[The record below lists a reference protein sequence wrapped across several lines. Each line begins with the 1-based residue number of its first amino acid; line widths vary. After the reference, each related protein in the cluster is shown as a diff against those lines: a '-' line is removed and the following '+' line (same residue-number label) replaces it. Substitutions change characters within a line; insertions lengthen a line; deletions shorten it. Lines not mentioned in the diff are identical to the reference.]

1 MWRRFVGPQVF
12 LAPCALCLLWGAI
25 LQRTS
30 SGAEYTIVGR
40 FGQRPA
46 DAPDDRRYGGFW
58 DPTLTSTGKVALY
71 SDTWDF
77 HGSYSFTNW
86 TPVSDGIWFGDPG
99 ALDMIVE
106 SGRPLPSLPVDQPVH
121 DEQDWHWT
129 YAASG
134 DYLSVMARVTGP
146 GVTQAN
152 ERVYLRFGPD
162 GAVPLYRD
170 GMQLGDATL
179 VTANPAMPLPDGR
192 LIFNASL
199 QSPGQSS
206 PHAEIWGGTPGNL
219 HKLVDQAGAADVNDL
234 GQFVYGVIP
243 QNQGSPI
250 DSLWMASIDDP
261 AASTFVAGTG
271 MALPGVPN
279 VTLRLDGND
288 RPRLSN
294 SGDVLM
300 RAYVEGMSLPAGLDR
315 ALIAGRPGDL
325 WTVQYPGMPAPEAGA
340 GWSFGFASDWG
351 ATLTETGAVALA
363 ARVSNSAGESRVGL
377 WYTEQDQRQLIAIEG
392 QAAPGLGAGAT
403 FSFLSSYDGFLVNGL
418 GQVVFSAVLAGPQF
432 SQGQDASLWLRD
444 IDGSVRMLLR
454 EGDILHTPQ
463 GDVPFD
469 FATPVGFNDAGQLLL
484 LVNRFGFDQ
493 ALVLTSVPVPE
504 PNSLALGATGIL
516 VLCVFCR
523 ARKLT

>member
-1 MWRRFVGPQVF
+1 MWRRFAGPQVF

-25 LQRTS
+25 LPRTS
-30 SGAEYTIVGR
+30 SGAEYTIIGR

-106 SGRPLPSLPVDQPVH
+106 SGRPLPGLPADQPVH

-179 VTANPAMPLPDGR
+179 KAADPASPLPDGR
-192 LIFNASL
+192 FAFNAYTQTASD
-199 QSPGQSS
+199 PF
-206 PHAEIWGGTPGNL
+206 ATKNEIWGGAPGDL
-219 HKLVDQAGAADVNDL
+219 RRLAEGAYMLDVNDR
-234 GQFVYGVIP
+234 GQLLY
-243 QNQGSPI
+243 SPI
-250 DSLWMASIDDP
+250 GVMNSTWGQLWQTSLDDP
-261 AASTFVAGTG
+261 NNRVLIAETG
-271 MALPGVPN
+271 MALPGAPN
-279 VTLRLDGND
+279 LTLRLDLGND
-288 RPRLSN
+288 RARLSN

-300 RAYVEGMSLPAGLDR
+300 RAYVEGLSLPAGLDK

-325 WTVQYPGMPAPEAGA
+325 WTVLYPGMPAPEIGA
-340 GWSFGFASDWG
+340 GWTFGSSSDWG
-351 ATLTETGAVALA
+351 AAL
-363 ARVSNSAGESRVGL
+363 SNSGSVAVGTRVFNPAGESRVGL
-377 WYTEQDQRQLIAIEG
+377 WYMEQDQRQLIAVEG
-392 QAAPGLGAGAT
+392 QAAPGLEGAT
-403 FSFLSSYDGFLVNGL
+403 FASLPSYDGLLVNGL
-418 GQVVFSAVLAGPQF
+418 GQVVFSALVAGPQF

-469 FATPVGFNDAGQLLL
+469 FASPVGFNDAGQLLL
-484 LVNRFGFDQ
+484 MVNRFGFDQ

-504 PNSLALGATGIL
+504 PSSLALGAAGIL
-516 VLCVFCR
+516 VLGVFFR